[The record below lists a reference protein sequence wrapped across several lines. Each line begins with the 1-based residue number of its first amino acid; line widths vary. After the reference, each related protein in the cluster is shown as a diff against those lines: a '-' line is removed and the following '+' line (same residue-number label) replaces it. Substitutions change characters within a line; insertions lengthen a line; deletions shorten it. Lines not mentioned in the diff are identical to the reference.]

1 MFMGLFLILVASY
14 VSIYVVQMDSIKKIL
29 PELPGFLSYE
39 FIVVSVVFILA
50 YFIYLM
56 LEKIKMNKFYEDIE
70 NINNVLSNFVSEKTF
85 KEVELN
91 THQFNS
97 TYTLVKNLIKEYE
110 KLQTNLGTKI
120 KKLEDTN
127 EQLSE
132 LLNLENVSVC
142 KINVNG
148 KLIKAN
154 QKFLKFV
161 NFENES
167 KFNLKVKSLKDI
179 IDTELEKEWIDYDNQ
194 TIKIKMKDID
204 YLLYVNKINK
214 KLEYVLTFIDI
225 SKFEEEKKELE
236 RKTLYFNKYLKSEK
250 AMNKLQKTTM
260 IRILNYENYAA
271 HLGKS
276 IMELF
281 EDEFIEKVKNLGYE
295 EIFKIQNNTFAVYD
309 FKVNFEKYKK
319 VLEESIKILVAG
331 DEYIFNPKVVLAS
344 GLNYEQAYQ
353 QVIESGYT
361 LISKQKDDYKYPL
374 DTIKQIN
381 KAILNNTI
389 LLGYKLIQNKDNIMF
404 IYPSVKDDITLR
416 LIEEDMVV
424 NIAREFNLYLVM
436 IKQLIISNLHIIKNY
451 KIIIDVASADLLS
464 TTMLTDLLLLI
475 KREEL
480 SVVFN
485 VDINSKYNLVL
496 PILKQIRS
504 VAQLSIK
511 NVGKGYISFKDLY
524 VLKVEYLEID
534 NSIVD
539 LMKQNPQWKFLLD
552 SVKLLIS
559 GQNTKLLAYNYSDD
573 KVLKIENELK
583 IYEID

>member
-1 MFMGLFLILVASY
+1 MFMGLFLILIASY

-29 PELPGFLSYE
+29 PELPSFLSYE
-39 FIVVSVVFILA
+39 FIVVSVVFIIA

-56 LEKIKMNKFYEDIE
+56 VDKIKMNKFYDDIE
-70 NINNVLSNFVSEKTF
+70 NINNVLSNFVSEKKF
-85 KEVELN
+85 NDVELN
-91 THQFNS
+91 TYQFNS